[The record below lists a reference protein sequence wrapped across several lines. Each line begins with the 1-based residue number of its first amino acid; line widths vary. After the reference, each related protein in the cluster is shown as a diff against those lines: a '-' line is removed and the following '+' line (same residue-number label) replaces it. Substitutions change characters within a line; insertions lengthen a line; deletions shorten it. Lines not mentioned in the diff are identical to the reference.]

1 MSTTTRLIAQT
12 ARAMGV
18 GGLSPHGKPAGALY
32 DGAVKTK
39 FVPFDPT
46 APHTRSSIP
55 PTFILALLV
64 AVLGIPLY
72 LLLNGGFKSSGDRLE
87 DRMKAPD
94 TEGSAAFANDEDG
107 DDDDKKK
114 RKREEEDLDEPGT
127 ILEFDDLKSLG
138 GLVGFAAV
146 VVLAFAIFPEELNG
160 MLASVT
166 GGMDVNT
173 VTSWVGGQGQAVPN
187 GVRQEEVRT
196 EKIITHPDGTTAGY
210 SEKVVREGPPQPE
223 LASGAGTG
231 VGGNKMTDMLGGRSM
246 VDLRKSGSRPKH
258 LPYLPED
265 IRFTFQ
271 SSCARWT
278 LNSAPTW
285 ASPSVRRDQT
295 QWSSPRR
302 PNSSTRLR

>member
-1 MSTTTRLIAQT
+1 
-12 ARAMGV
+12 
-18 GGLSPHGKPAGALY
+18 
-32 DGAVKTK
+32 
-39 FVPFDPT
+39 
-46 APHTRSSIP
+46 
-55 PTFILALLV
+55 
-64 AVLGIPLY
+64 
-72 LLLNGGFKSSGDRLE
+72 
-87 DRMKAPD
+87 MKAPD

-173 VTSWVGGQGQAVPN
+173 VTTWVGGQGQAVPN
-187 GVRQEEVRT
+187 GMRQEEFRT

-210 SEKVVREGPPQPE
+210 SEKVVREGPPQPN
-223 LASGAGTG
+223 LASGVGTG

-246 VDLRKSGSRPKH
+246 IDLRKSGSQPKH
-258 LPYLPED
+258 LPYHPEN
-265 IRFTFQ
+265 IHFATQ
-271 SSCARWT
+271 SYYARWILT
-278 LNSAPTW
+278 SAPIW
-285 ASPSVRRDQT
+285 VFPSVRRNQT
-295 QWSSPRR
+295 QWSSPQ
-302 PNSSTRLR
+302 RLKS